1 MIGSWYEGEIFLFV
15 RLLGNESKYFQNY
28 FSLDLKIFV
37 PHEYVSHVVHNAT
50 ISNNIVFKC
59 KFYHFSPTKAKP
71 KLDNFAE
78 KKLYM
83 KIERFY
89 IIFVLVADGIP
100 NTKSE
105 PGVY

>member
-1 MIGSWYEGEIFLFV
+1 MKKKFFY
-15 RLLGNESKYFQNY
+15 LLGCWVTKVNISKII
-28 FSLDLKIFV
+28 FSPDLKIFV

-89 IIFVLVADGIP
+89 IIFVLAADGIP

>member
-1 MIGSWYEGEIFLFV
+1 MKKKFFY
-15 RLLGNESKYFQNY
+15 LLGCWVTKVNISKII

-78 KKLYM
+78 KNFTWRL